1 MVSDSDKLAGGIG
14 QEVLVLDRAVVDS
27 GLKFK
32 LENGKPLEV
41 QKSDYTEFFRKIVRL
56 ISENHKHLFSF

>member
-1 MVSDSDKLAGGIG
+1 MVSDSGKLAGGIG

-32 LENGKPLEV
+32 LENGNL
-41 QKSDYTEFFRKIVRL
+41 
-56 ISENHKHLFSF
+56 